1 VIRTVR
7 FAVVLVV
14 LLVGLTAATAPAAAT
29 GEDGLFG
36 GDGDGPVVG
45 PNESGLQVG
54 SEVVSAGPGGAEGLG
69 QEAGPETV
77 DITENPST
85 PLGNTTVGV
94 GAGGEG
100 LAIAS
105 DPPGVDREEPVGNG
119 IDGDADRGV
128 TDTGDDGSTV
138 VLDAGPGGGDAQVQ
152 CLENDAGSYCEKS
165 GNVSLAVV
173 GVDYEGYNQY
183 DSTDRSGSFGDTV
196 AVRVGGERVGTAS
209 VNSSDSPASALV
221 GRLGGVGFGLFG

>member
-1 VIRTVR
+1 LT
-7 FAVVLVV
+7 VVLSV
-14 LLVGLTAATAPAAAT
+14 LLVGLAVATAPAAAA
-29 GEDGLFG
+29 GKGSLDG
-36 GDGDGPVVG
+36 GDDSPIVGTDANGIQIGGD
-45 PNESGLQVG
+45 
-54 SEVVSAGPGGAEGLG
+54 VVSAGSDGIEVLG
-69 QEAGPETV
+69 QEAGPGAV
-77 DITENPST
+77 DTTEGPPT
-85 PLGNTTVGV
+85 PLGNTTAGV

-100 LAIAS
+100 LSAAS
-105 DPPGVDREEPVGNG
+105 DPPGVDREGPVGDA

-128 TDTGDDGSTV
+128 TDAGDDGSTV

-152 CLENDAGSYCEKS
+152 CLEDSEGSYCEKS

-183 DSTDRSGSFGDTV
+183 DATDRRGSFGDTF
-196 AVRVGGERVGTAS
+196 AVRVDGERVGTAS

>member
-45 PNESGLQVG
+45 PNESDLPVVG
-54 SEVVSAGPGGAEGLG
+54 DVGSAGPDSAEVLG
-69 QEAGPETV
+69 QEAGPEAV
-77 DITENPST
+77 AVTENPST

-94 GAGGEG
+94 GAGEEG